1 MTVGVLL
8 TVVVYDEVEDELVV
22 QGPGIVVVV
31 HDPIILV
38 PGMWTIPI
46 DVVIGKPLGG
56 KMVVSVYSVEVSG
69 LAQVVVS
76 TDKDGL

>member
-1 MTVGVLL
+1 
-8 TVVVYDEVEDELVV
+8 
-22 QGPGIVVVV
+22 
-31 HDPIILV
+31 
-38 PGMWTIPI
+38 
-46 DVVIGKPLGG
+46 VVIGKPLVG